1 MEEEKEIMSRQ
12 RSTLVEETQKLA
24 LLREKNS
31 QEIRK
36 ERQQLITMK
45 SELEKMRMDL
55 EKERELLGLH
65 KQDSHSLSQSFL
77 TEDLTEDPYELF
89 QDDEEEDKYQLPS
102 DEDDK
107 ITPDEEEDS
116 MNEKEDKANHPLND
130 TLSESYQNDNK
141 MNREELA
148 ASQDN

>member
-36 ERQQLITMK
+36 ERQQFITMK

-116 MNEKEDKANHPLND
+116 MNEKDDKANHSLND